1 MSSSPVPL
9 KTRRVGERCTLNLS
23 KAHTSSH
30 WCDMGRGNTTLL
42 FGVFNSTLFGLG
54 GFFLTPR
61 ITLGVSASLEWN
73 PAFVGFSR
81 LLVLVR
87 CQIKGTVSGILNFV
101 GVIPFF
107 LIPALVGFST
117 KYERSMAQ
125 WRYVYY
131 GTIVVVLITTL
142 VYVVCG
148 TSEPQEWG
156 TYDEEPIEEEAVDLT
171 KKEKPEDQP

>member
-1 MSSSPVPL
+1 MCSPENNL
-9 KTRRVGERCTLNLS
+9 HCFFRTRTFQI
-23 KAHTSSH
+23 
-30 WCDMGRGNTTLL
+30 DQQ
-42 FGVFNSTLFGLG
+42 
-54 GFFLTPR
+54 FL
-61 ITLGVSASLEWN
+61 
-73 PAFVGFSR
+73 
-81 LLVLVR
+81 
-87 CQIKGTVSGILNFV
+87 KGTVSGILNFV

-148 TSEPQEWG
+148 TSDPQEWG
-156 TYDEEPIEEEAVDLT
+156 TYDEEPIEEETADLT
-171 KKEKPEDQP
+171 KKEKSEDQP